1 MTRFPLPF
9 VRDNHDLVLEK
20 EYWWARTNRDEN
32 VEEYNP
38 EVRIPI
44 GHLYPEQTDETQMH
58 ADVVT
63 LEPLSNNDRVTIWE
77 ELFSRLPGDDLPIFY
92 QNARRLAI
100 EIILQFHDWLLI
112 FLISIARVILKIIIL
127 IRKSVRFRHIGES
140 EEVELGW
147 TLLPCIVLLFLFLP
161 SLRLLYIVEEGRA
174 GQTVKAVGRQW
185 YWEYEYPDFPAFN
198 SYMVSRGYRFLDA
211 DNRLTTPV
219 KQARQILITAADVLH
234 SWTIPA
240 MAVKADA
247 VPGRVNKQTII
258 SYRPGVFY
266 GQCSEICG
274 SNHRF
279 MPIALECIFN
289 WGFTLKVI
297 ET

>member
-1 MTRFPLPF
+1 MTRFPLPY
-9 VRDNHDLVLEK
+9 VRDNHDLVVEK
-20 EYWWARTNRDEN
+20 EYWWARPNGDEK
-32 VEEYNP
+32 VDEYNP
-38 EVRIPI
+38 GVRIPI
-44 GHLYPEQTDETQMH
+44 ESLYPEQTDETQMH
-58 ADVVT
+58 ANVEF
-63 LEPLSNNDRVTIWE
+63 LEPLTNNDRVTIWE
-77 ELFSRLPGDDLPIFY
+77 GLFSRLPGDDLPIFY
-92 QNARRLAI
+92 QNARSLAI

-127 IRKSVRFRHIGES
+127 IRKTVRFRHIGES

-147 TLLPCIVLLFLFLP
+147 TLLPCLVLLFLFLP

-174 GQTVKAVGRQW
+174 GHTVKAVGRQW
-185 YWEYEYPDFPAFN
+185 YWEYEYPEFPAYN
-198 SYMVSRGYRFLDA
+198 SYMVSGGYRFLEA
-211 DNRLTTPV
+211 DHRLTTPV

-279 MPIALECIFN
+279 IPIALECI
-289 WGFTLKVI
+289 
-297 ET
+297 